1 MIWLLMIGKRFAIF
15 SDKPLDIDAAEDFVF
30 KTVPPKA
37 IIKMLETFKS
47 DMTTEG
53 SKLIHNVD
61 ALKRLIE

>member
-1 MIWLLMIGKRFAIF
+1 MIGKRFAIF